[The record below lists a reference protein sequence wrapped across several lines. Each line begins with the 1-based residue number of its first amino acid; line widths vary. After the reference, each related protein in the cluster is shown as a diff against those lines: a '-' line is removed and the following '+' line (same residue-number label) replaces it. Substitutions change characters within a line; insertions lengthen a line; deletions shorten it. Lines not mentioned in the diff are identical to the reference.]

1 MHDQHI
7 RPIDVLFAIAFGITL
22 GLLIAAFI

>member
-1 MHDQHI
+1 MHGV
-7 RPIDVLFAIAFGITL
+7 PLTLADVLFAIAFGITL